1 MAQGPHQNGP
11 QHDGEQANRGVV
23 RDLQELIDTDEQ
35 EDLKTNGQAIYNKN
49 GEIYGTPAKEVKLER
64 SLDERLKNLG
74 FKIIRTVTDGDC
86 MLDALAKTFYLTEV
100 NLVTL
105 RTQLIEVLLSIG
117 DLYVDDEASLGLHT
131 RLRDY
136 PTFGESYE
144 QDASWEAYIK
154 RMSVPG
160 EYCDHNM
167 LMAASIHFTCP
178 ITVIGNG
185 IVNAP
190 SQIVPPPHWNI
201 YLNPTDVIVLGHIQE
216 SHYFGTK
223 TIDYPT
229 IIPDDYLAT
238 VISAVVRKEQELK
251 PAYVSLNRFWVED
264 RMIWCKD
271 HKLNNDRIIDTLN
284 LIIGCIVP
292 LYTTYPSYT
301 PSQSVPQSISN
312 TNFIRRVLKI
322 NK

>member
-1 MAQGPHQNGP
+1 MDMSTINKQQMAQSLHQNGLT
-11 QHDGEQANRGVV
+11 QDSTGFG
-23 RDLQELIDTDEQ
+23 DLQKLVD
-35 EDLKTNGQAIYNKN
+35 
-49 GEIYGTPAKEVKLER
+49 TPAKKVKLER
-64 SLDERLKNLG
+64 SLDERLKNFGL
-74 FKIIRTVTDGDC
+74 KIIDTVTDGDC

-105 RTQLIEVLLSIG
+105 RTQLIDLLLSIG

-136 PTFGESYE
+136 PTFGESFE

-167 LMAASIHFTCP
+167 LMAASIHFACP
-178 ITVIGNG
+178 IAVIGNG

-190 SQIVPPPHWNI
+190 SQIVPPPHWNLH
-201 YLNPTDVIVLGHIQE
+201 LNPTHVIVLGHIQE
-216 SHYFGTK
+216 NHYFGTK
-223 TIDYPT
+223 TIDRRT

-238 VISAVVRKEQELK
+238 VISTVVRKEQGLK

-264 RMIWCKD
+264 RMIWCKN

-284 LIIGCIVP
+284 LIVGGAVP

-301 PSQSVPQSISN
+301 PSQTLSQSISN
-312 TNFIRRVLKI
+312 TKFIRRVLKI